1 MKKITLAIGF
11 CLISMLSISCN
22 SKDKCIQDFDEM
34 VTDIELNSDYYTSED
49 WEMVE
54 ASYEDFLESIEEY
67 QDELTPAD
75 YKEIGRITARYHK
88 IILKIILSMTSDALR
103 NGLDASSSYMEGYM
117 EEMGDGEEIDVS
129 DEDYEDAMNDAQK
142 AIDKLYEEYETNY
155 LD

>member
-1 MKKITLAIGF
+1 MKKITLAIGL

-67 QDELTPAD
+67 QDELTTAD

-88 IILKIILSMTSDALR
+88 IILSMTSEALEY
-103 NGLDASSSYMEGYM
+103 GIDASSSYMEGYM
-117 EEMGDGEEIDVS
+117 EEMGDGKDIDVS
-129 DEDYEDAMNDAQK
+129 DEDYEAAMNDALK
-142 AIDKLYEEYETNY
+142 AIDKLYEEYETDY